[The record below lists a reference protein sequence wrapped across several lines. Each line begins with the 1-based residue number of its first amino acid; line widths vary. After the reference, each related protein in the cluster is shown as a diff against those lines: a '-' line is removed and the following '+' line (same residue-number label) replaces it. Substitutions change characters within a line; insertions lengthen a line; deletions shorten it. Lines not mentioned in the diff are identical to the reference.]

1 MTEFVPSTCCHFCD
15 LWKNYRFFLLLDR
28 RDRGF
33 HIGLVPSLVSMDF
46 SGFEALSVIIFMSH
60 QPYRC
65 SRKHYVFSCSS
76 IYACMCAWL
85 EAFSNWLG
93 ISVYLHTHTHPFS
106 RPFSGTTQVSR
117 YQKGKTNLDSTE
129 ARDGKCQWH
138 PLGQMQ
144 VFTSLHTDNH
154 ATHFLQAGCPSC
166 RPANSVK
173 ALKAWCLFTSVCI
186 MSYMLC
192 LQ

>member
-1 MTEFVPSTCCHFCD
+1 
-15 LWKNYRFFLLLDR
+15 
-28 RDRGF
+28 
-33 HIGLVPSLVSMDF
+33 
-46 SGFEALSVIIFMSH
+46 MSH

-129 ARDGKCQWH
+129 ARDGEWQWH
-138 PLGQMQ
+138 PLGQMP
-144 VFTSLHTDNH
+144 VFTSLHTEPRH
-154 ATHFLQAGCPSC
+154 SFFTGRMPFLPPSQQCQSTEGMMSVYKCLYYELYALLTVVRC
-166 RPANSVK
+166 R
-173 ALKAWCLFTSVCI
+173 
-186 MSYMLC
+186 SYTFEL